1 MKLAVP
7 GQDSDLQAPIR
18 EYQVLRR
25 LNHPNIIRAF
35 WAGQLPSNDDEPGPT
50 YVLLE
55 HLQGQT
61 LAEALAKG
69 PLPIPEVVRIIEPV
83 LDALRYLHTGD
94 PGKNRQ
100 AIIHRD
106 LKPEN
111 VFLTTSGPVIADFGS
126 AAPQGEAGSAPL
138 GTLSHAPPDLAEG
151 GWDAAGDIFAIGCL
165 LYRMVTGRF
174 PWGNA
179 LPTTDSP
186 PAPVPVDGQVTP
198 RLAAFLERSVAPRRA
213 ERFASADEMAKAL
226 EAALQETVLPSRD
239 ETCMAGSLLS
249 QPGEVSGATWDGH
262 LLEAA
267 TSADD
272 PIRFLARQLHGRLYS
287 HETTDRRGLE
297 DAFLSAEQR
306 AFEFERPLPLAWQSL
321 YDDLGAFSAPRP
333 INDDGDSLS
342 PIRDDLRL
350 LVVDHL
356 HPFELNLAR
365 GLAQRHGRSVRELVW
380 TAGITAPPNASTR
393 WDCLRRWLDLP
404 EPEVT
409 SDATSIA
416 SQLQS
421 DNQAIWLH
429 LPPGRRDRDR
439 LAALLDQ
446 RLDLLEAALEPL
458 LTTTQGPVWLT
469 ATSGCVHLGHGL
481 RIDVGAELPAREAQ
495 AARSQ
500 FAARFGVRRCME
512 GSAQSLPSSTPK
524 PTREAAGLQL
534 VVGRLAWPDP
544 PGAPVL
550 ATAGLSLAET
560 LLPLLILEPAGDPR

>member
-1 MKLAVP
+1 MVMDELGRGAATVVYAVRNDTIGDEFALKLAVP

-69 PLPIPEVVRIIEPV
+69 PLPIPEVARIIEPV

-342 PIRDDLRL
+342 PIRGDLRL
-350 LVVDHL
+350 LVVPPAPRGQVGL
-356 HPFELNLAR
+356 HRARVAASRGDLRPVRHRRGAHNSGTISGQGRPVSELA
-365 GLAQRHGRSVRELVW
+365 VVV
-380 TAGITAPPNASTR
+380 
-393 WDCLRRWLDLP
+393 
-404 EPEVT
+404 EP
-409 SDATSIA
+409 
-416 SQLQS
+416 
-421 DNQAIWLH
+421 
-429 LPPGRRDRDR
+429 
-439 LAALLDQ
+439 
-446 RLDLLEAALEPL
+446 
-458 LTTTQGPVWLT
+458 
-469 ATSGCVHLGHGL
+469 
-481 RIDVGAELPAREAQ
+481 PARQRAVRGQ
-495 AARSQ
+495 SAAI
-500 FAARFGVRRCME
+500 FCNEV
-512 GSAQSLPSSTPK
+512 K
-524 PTREAAGLQL
+524 
-534 VVGRLAWPDP
+534 
-544 PGAPVL
+544 
-550 ATAGLSLAET
+550 
-560 LLPLLILEPAGDPR
+560 